1 VTKNPEED
9 EIAGF
14 QKFMCANG
22 IPEWKNEKILHLNN
36 LFPDSLVGIVA
47 FPTTQHCSLTF

>member
-22 IPEWKNEKILHLNN
+22 IPEWKNENEDIT
-36 LFPDSLVGIVA
+36 PQQPVS
-47 FPTTQHCSLTF
+47 